1 MAKTHKLFK
10 IQCLHRA
17 YFLGKVYICKHK
29 IYTMS
34 VEHIHCLII
43 GSGPAG
49 YTAAIYASRAD
60 LKPVL
65 YTGLTPGGQLTETT
79 EVDNFPGY
87 PKGIT
92 GPELMEDLKA
102 QAERFGTQVRFGM
115 VTKADLTSLPKRVW
129 IDENTE
135 ITADTVIISTGASAK
150 WLGLENETRLRMN
163 AGGVSACAVCDGFFF
178 RGQEVAIVGAG
189 DTAAEEATYLSK
201 LCKKV
206 YMIVRRGEMRA
217 SKAMQHRVQNTPNI
231 EVLWNSETDD
241 ILGSEAV
248 EAVVVKKNQ
257 TGEKRTI
264 QVTGFFVAIGH
275 KPNTD
280 IFKGQLNMDETG
292 YIQVVPG
299 STKTNIEGVF
309 AVGDCADKTY
319 RQAVTAAGSGC
330 MGALDA
336 ERYLAAAH

>member
-1 MAKTHKLFK
+1 MLATT
-10 IQCLHRA
+10 Q
-17 YFLGKVYICKHK
+17 
-29 IYTMS
+29 
-34 VEHIHCLII
+34 HIKCLII

-49 YTAAIYASRAD
+49 YTAAIYAARAD
-60 LKPVL
+60 LKPIV

-87 PKGIT
+87 PKGVT

-102 QAERFGTQVRFGM
+102 QAERFGTEVRFGM
-115 VTKADLTSLPKRVW
+115 ATKADLKATPKRIW
-129 IDENTE
+129 IDETTE

-178 RGQEVAIVGAG
+178 KGQDVAIVGAG

-206 YMIVRRGEMRA
+206 YMIVRKDEMRA
-217 SKAMQHRVQNTPNI
+217 SKAMSNRVKNTANI
-231 EVLWNSETDD
+231 EVLYNTETQD
-241 ILGSEAV
+241 IMGKEMV
-248 EAVVVKKNQ
+248 EGVVVKNSV
-257 TGEKRTI
+257 TGELKTLD
-264 QVTGFFVAIGH
+264 VTGFFVAIGH
-275 KPNTD
+275 TPNTT
-280 IFKGQLNMDETG
+280 IFAGQLNMDELG
-292 YIQVVPG
+292 YLDVMAG

-336 ERYLAAAH
+336 ERYLAASGKH

>member
-1 MAKTHKLFK
+1 
-10 IQCLHRA
+10 
-17 YFLGKVYICKHK
+17 
-29 IYTMS
+29 MS
-34 VEHIHCLII
+34 AQPEHITCLII

-49 YTAAIYASRAD
+49 YTAAIYAARAD

-92 GPELMEDLKA
+92 GPVLMEDLKA
-102 QAERFGTQVRFGM
+102 QAERFGTLVRFGM
-115 VTKADLTSLPKRVW
+115 VTKADLRSEPKRVW
-129 IDENTE
+129 VDETIE
-135 ITADTVIISTGASAK
+135 LTADTVIISTGASAK
-150 WLGLENETRLRMN
+150 WLGIPNETHLRMN

-178 RGQEVAIVGAG
+178 RGQDVAIVGAG

-231 EVLWNSETDD
+231 EILWNSETKD
-241 ILGSEAV
+241 ILGKDAV
-248 EAVVVKKNQ
+248 EGVLVVNNQ
-257 TGEKRTI
+257 TKEERILK
-264 QVTGFFVAIGH
+264 VTGFFVAIGH
-275 KPNTD
+275 HPNTD
-280 IFKGQLNMDETG
+280 IFKGQLNMDDQG
-292 YIQVVPG
+292 YLQVVG
-299 STKTNIEGVF
+299 GTSKTNIPGVF

-336 ERYLAAAH
+336 ERYLAAVGVH

>member
-1 MAKTHKLFK
+1 
-10 IQCLHRA
+10 
-17 YFLGKVYICKHK
+17 
-29 IYTMS
+29 MS
-34 VEHIHCLII
+34 TTTEHIKCLII

-87 PKGIT
+87 PKGVT

-102 QAERFGTQVRFGM
+102 QSERFGTQVRFGLA
-115 VTKADLTSLPKRVW
+115 TKADLIANPKRIW
-129 IDENTE
+129 IDETTE

-163 AGGVSACAVCDGFFF
+163 AGGVSACAVCDGFFYK
-178 RGQEVAIVGAG
+178 GQEVAIVGAG

-206 YMIVRRGEMRA
+206 YMIVRKGEMRA
-217 SKAMQHRVQNTPNI
+217 SKAMQHRVTNTENI
-231 EVLWNSETDD
+231 EMVYNSETHD
-241 ILGSEAV
+241 ILGKEMV
-248 EAVVVKKNQ
+248 EGVVVKNNV
-257 TGEKRTI
+257 TNELRTLN
-264 QVTGFFVAIGH
+264 VTGFFVAIGH

-280 IFKGQLNMDETG
+280 IFKGQINMDELG
-292 YIQVVPG
+292 YIDVVAG

-336 ERYLAAAH
+336 ERYLASSGKH

>member
-1 MAKTHKLFK
+1 
-10 IQCLHRA
+10 
-17 YFLGKVYICKHK
+17 
-29 IYTMS
+29 MS
-34 VEHIHCLII
+34 EQVEHVTCLII

-49 YTAAIYASRAD
+49 YTAAIYAARAD

-65 YTGLTPGGQLTETT
+65 YTGLVPGGQLTETT

-115 VTKADLTSLPKRVW
+115 ATKADLNATPKRIW
-129 IDENTE
+129 IDDTTE
-135 ITADTVIISTGASAK
+135 ITADTVIVSTGASAK
-150 WLGLENETRLRMN
+150 WLGLPNETRLRMN
-163 AGGVSACAVCDGFFF
+163 AGGVSACAVCDGFFY
-178 RGQEVAIVGAG
+178 RGQDVAIVGAG

-206 YMIVRRGEMRA
+206 YMIVRRSEMRA
-217 SKAMQHRVQNTPNI
+217 SKAMQHRVKNTPNI
-231 EVLWNSETDD
+231 EILWDSETED
-241 ILGSEAV
+241 ILGANAV
-248 EAVVVKKNQ
+248 EGVVVKNSK
-257 TGEKRTI
+257 TGELRTLN
-264 QVTGFFVAIGH
+264 VTGFFVAIGH

-280 IFKGQLNMDETG
+280 IFKGQLNMDELG
-292 YIQVVPG
+292 YIDVVGG
-299 STKTNIEGVF
+299 SSKTNIPGVF

-336 ERYLAAAH
+336 ERYLAASGVH